1 MTETLFYQDA
11 YLTECE
17 ATVVAIDEHGIR
29 LDRTVFY
36 PMGGGQPGDTG
47 CLKTADGREIPVVD
61 TRKGAGAG
69 EILHRC
75 AEHTAA
81 LKVGDKV
88 IAAIDWARRHRHMRI
103 HTCLHLLSAV
113 VPAGVTG
120 GAIHADYGR
129 LDFDLP
135 DQLLDKD
142 AIDAGLAKLV
152 GEAHPVAPRWI
163 TEEEL
168 NDRPELVKTMSVKP
182 PLGAGRVRLLEIPG
196 VDLQACGGT
205 HVRNT
210 AEIGRVLVTKIEK
223 KSTHNRRVVIAFAG
237 ETNPPAAQ
245 CS

>member
-17 ATVVAIDEHGIR
+17 ATVGAIDEHGIQ

-47 CLKTADGREIPVVD
+47 RLPTADGREIAIVD
-61 TRKGAGAG
+61 TRKGTAAG

-75 AEHTAA
+75 AESAVA
-81 LKVGDKV
+81 LQPGDRV
-88 IAAIDWARRHRHMRI
+88 IAAIDWDRRHRHMRI

-142 AIDAGLAKLV
+142 AINVGLAKLV
-152 GEAHPVAPRWI
+152 GEAHAVAPRWI
-163 TEEEL
+163 SEEEL

-182 PLGAGRVRLLEIPG
+182 PQGAGRVRLLEIPG

-210 AEIGRVLVTKIEK
+210 CEIGRIVVTKIEK
-223 KSTHNRRVVIAFAG
+223 KSTHNRRVVIAFADR
-237 ETNPPAAQ
+237 
-245 CS
+245 

>member
-1 MTETLFYQDA
+1 MTDALFYQDA
-11 YLTECE
+11 YLAECE
-17 ATVVAIDEHGIR
+17 ATVSAVDESGVR

-47 CLKTADGREIPVVD
+47 WLRTVDGREIAIVD

-75 AEHTAA
+75 AESAVR
-81 LKVGDKV
+81 LKPGDRV
-88 IAAIDWARRHRHMRI
+88 IAAIDWTRRHRHMRI

-135 DQLLDKD
+135 EQLLDKD
-142 AIDAGLAKLV
+142 AINDALAKLI

-163 TEEEL
+163 SEEEL
-168 NDRPELVKTMSVKP
+168 DDRPELVKTMSVKP
-182 PLGAGRVRLLEIPG
+182 PPGAGRVRLLEIPG

-205 HVRNT
+205 HVRNSS
-210 AEIGRVLVTKIEK
+210 EIGRVIVTKIEK
-223 KSTHNRRVVIAFAG
+223 KSTHNRRVVVAFA
-237 ETNPPAAQ
+237 EV
-245 CS
+245 